1 MRSGMKWLAMG
12 SLGLALCT
20 GCSGAEAEQAAPG
33 ETETP
38 VNTTTEASVVLRI
51 EVEPGHT
58 VTFYEPVPGALYLA
72 EHKLPTQSFMLG
84 DKESANALLA
94 FERLL
99 PGAPVPA
106 ELQAAYGRA
115 LNLPSDVDE
124 QESSAG
130 GGDREDASA
139 RAQRPGV
146 TEQALTSSSSAA
158 TFVNNGGCNWG
169 PRWSTC
175 AVNWA
180 NGYYA
185 YSTSTSGLCG
195 VDHYSGNGVIIQIT
209 VGSTITSVFQGAGTH
224 AQYSLGSAG
233 VSTTRR
239 LDITNASGD
248 SFHVGCRWGI

>member
-1 MRSGMKWLAMG
+1 MG
-12 SLGLALCT
+12 SLGVALFT
-20 GCSGAEAEQAAPG
+20 GCAGAETESAGPG
-33 ETETP
+33 ESETP
-38 VNTTTEASVVLRI
+38 VNTTTEASALLRI
-51 EVEPGHT
+51 ELEPGHT
-58 VTFYEPVPGALYLA
+58 VTFYEPAPGALYLA
-72 EHKLPTQSFMLG
+72 EHKRPDQSFVLG
-84 DKESANALLA
+84 DKEASDALLA
-94 FERLL
+94 FNRLR

-106 ELQAAYGRA
+106 ELQAAYDRA
-115 LNLPSDVDE
+115 LSLPNDVSA
-124 QESSAG
+124 QEFHVG
-130 GGDREDASA
+130 GGQREDASA
-139 RAQRPGV
+139 RAPRPGV
-146 TEQALTSSSSAA
+146 SEQGLTSSSNAA

-175 AVNWA
+175 TVNWA
-180 NGYYA
+180 NGFYA
-185 YSTSTSGLCG
+185 YTTSTSGLCG